1 MNASYKVRPG
11 SEHRTGGAE
20 TEGGGSMTEQLPE
33 GTPPARQ
40 ARVASSFAAFLPQE
54 YQSGFSSDWLMGLS
68 PFEDRT
74 CAFCYS
80 VKDGKWVAF
89 GPKKT
94 NEQSLICQRTG

>member
-1 MNASYKVRPG
+1 
-11 SEHRTGGAE
+11 
-20 TEGGGSMTEQLPE
+20 MTEQLPE
-33 GTPPARQ
+33 GKPPARQ
-40 ARVASSFAAFLPQE
+40 AGLVSSFAKFLPPE

-89 GPKKT
+89 GPKKA
-94 NEQSLICQRTG
+94 EERLLVCQKTG

>member
-1 MNASYKVRPG
+1 
-11 SEHRTGGAE
+11 
-20 TEGGGSMTEQLPE
+20 MTEQLPE
-33 GTPPARQ
+33 DKPSARPAG
-40 ARVASSFAAFLPQE
+40 VVSSFAAFLPLE

-89 GPKKT
+89 GPKKA
-94 NEQSLICQRTG
+94 EERLLLCQRTD